1 MSFRIMIIFGT
12 RPEAIKMAPLVLRLK
27 QESGFE
33 TRVCVTGQH
42 REMLDQVLASFDL
55 AVDDDLAVMQPG
67 QSINGLAASLL
78 TGLDAVYLQHKPDLV
93 LVHGDTTTCFIAT
106 LAAFHRR
113 IPVGHVEAGL
123 RTHNLQSPW
132 PEEANR
138 QLAGVLA
145 DLHFAPT
152 DRARDNLLRENV
164 NATNIHVTGNTVI
177 DALLWMQQRLD
188 QSGWQPAATSP
199 LAQLRPGAPLI
210 LITGHRRE
218 SLGSGL
224 LAICRALR
232 RLAERYP
239 HMDFV
244 YPVHLNPAV
253 QQAVFGVLSG
263 IANVHLTEPLDYQHF
278 VWAMSHCHLILTDS
292 GGVQEEAP
300 SLGKPVLVLRDNT
313 ERPEALAAGALRV
326 VGVTEDGIYSA
337 ACTLL
342 DDPAQYAAMSQA
354 RNPFGDGQACERIC
368 AALRNWLPAHTRK
381 AAA

>member
-1 MSFRIMIIFGT
+1 MKFKLMLVFGT
-12 RPEAIKMAPLVLRLK
+12 RPEAIKMAPLALHLK
-27 QESGFE
+27 QDSLFE
-33 TRVCVTGQH
+33 TLVCVTGQH

-55 AVDDDLAVMQPG
+55 AVDADLAVMQPG
-67 QSINGLAASLL
+67 QTINGLAASLL
-78 TGLDAVYLQHKPDLV
+78 TGLDTLYLQHKPDLV
-93 LVHGDTTTCFIAT
+93 LVHGDTSTCFIAT
-106 LAAFHRR
+106 LAAFQRR

-138 QLAGVLA
+138 QLTGVLA
-145 DLHFAPT
+145 ELHFAPT
-152 DRARDNLLRENV
+152 ARARDNLLRENV
-164 NATNIHVTGNTVI
+164 DPARIHVTGNTVI
-177 DALLWMQQRLD
+177 DALLWMRQKLEL
-188 QSGWQPAATSP
+188 SGWQPAPLSP
-199 LAQLRPGAPLI
+199 LAHLRPGAPLV

-263 IANVHLTEPLDYQHF
+263 ITNVHLTEPLDYQHF
-278 VWAMSHCHLILTDS
+278 VWAMSHCHLIMTDS

-326 VGVTEDGIYSA
+326 VGVEEEGIFTA

-342 DDPAQYAAMSQA
+342 DDPAQYAAMSLA
-354 RNPFGDGQACERIC
+354 RNPFGDGQASERIC
-368 AALRNWLPAHTRK
+368 SVLREWLPVHAQGSS
-381 AAA
+381 A